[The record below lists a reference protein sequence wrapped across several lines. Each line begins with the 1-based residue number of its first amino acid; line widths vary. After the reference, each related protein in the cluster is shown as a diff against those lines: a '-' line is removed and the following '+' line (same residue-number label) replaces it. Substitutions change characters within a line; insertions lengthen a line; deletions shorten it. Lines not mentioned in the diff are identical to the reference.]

1 MTGVAAAGCAIVI
14 TEDAV
19 ALVEKFVAVAM
30 ALTVVLVLTVNGAAY
45 FVEEGVGWLP
55 SSV

>member
-19 ALVEKFVAVAM
+19 ALVEKFAAVAM
-30 ALTVVLVLTVNGAAY
+30 ALTVALALTVTGAAY

>member
-14 TEDAV
+14 TEDPV

-30 ALTVVLVLTVNGAAY
+30 ALTVVLVLTVNEPEY